1 MDNIRFIFM
10 YRLTW
15 ILLCSV
21 VLIVGCQKISQRLTN
36 PAQDKFIQVY
46 FNYQV
51 NTSSYTDPYRQ
62 IEKTGDNL
70 EQVIIDEIAAAKSTI
85 DLAVQELNLPLVAQA
100 LAKSQQAGIKVR
112 VILENNYS
120 RPLSELNKREIKSL
134 NQRDRQK
141 YEQFQQLVD
150 LNGDGYLSDQEI
162 SQRDALVILNNAE
175 IPIIDDTA
183 DGSKGS
189 GLMHHKFMVVDG
201 QTVITGSANFTLS
214 DVHGDVDNLDTKG
227 NVNHLFR
234 IENRELAAIFTEE
247 FNYMWEDNKFG
258 LDKPWRSPRSL
269 NWENTEVTI
278 QFSPISN
285 SKDWHLS
292 GNGLIGETLNKAED
306 SIDLALFVFSEQ
318 ELADILQEKQQQGL
332 IIQGIFDP
340 GFAFRYYSEVLDMLG
355 VTAYNR
361 CQPETD
367 NNPWN
372 QPLNTIGVP
381 NLAFGDK
388 LHHKFAL
395 IDDQT
400 IISGSHNWSQAANH
414 LNDETLIVINNHQ
427 VAQHFDQEFQRLYQ
441 SAFLGL
447 PQQVQSKLEQQQQ
460 KCK

>member
-1 MDNIRFIFM
+1 TGLFINNILFIFM

-21 VLIVGCQKISQRLTN
+21 VLIMGCQKISQRLTN
-36 PAQDKFIQVY
+36 PAQDQFIQVY
-46 FNYQV
+46 FNQRAK
-51 NTSSYTDPYRQ
+51 SSNYTEPYRQ
-62 IEKTGDNL
+62 IERTGDNL
-70 EQVIIDEIAAAKSTI
+70 EKVIIDEIATAKSTI
-85 DLAVQELNLPLVAQA
+85 DLAIQEFNLPLVAQA
-100 LAKSQQAGIKVR
+100 LAKSKQAGIKVR

-120 RPLSELNKREIKSL
+120 HSLSELNRQEIKSL
-134 NQRDRQK
+134 PQRDRQK
-141 YEQFQQLVD
+141 YEQFKQLVD
-150 LNGDGYLSDQEI
+150 LNGDGRLSEQEI
-162 SQRDALVILNNAE
+162 SQRDALVILNQAE

-214 DVHGDVDNLDTKG
+214 DVHGDVDNLETRG
-227 NVNHLFR
+227 NVNHLLR
-234 IENRELAAIFTEE
+234 IKNQELADIFTEE

-258 LDKPWRSPRSL
+258 LNKPSRSPVSL

-278 QFSPISN
+278 QFSPISH

-292 GNGLIGETLNKAED
+292 GNALIGETLNQAED
-306 SIDLALFVFSEQ
+306 SVDLALFVFSEQ
-318 ELADILQEKQQQGL
+318 KLADILQEKQQQGV
-332 IIQGIFDP
+332 IIAGVFDP

-355 VTAYNR
+355 VTIYDR

-372 QPLNTIGVP
+372 QPLNTVGIA

-400 IISGSHNWSQAANH
+400 IISGSHNWSEAANNK
-414 LNDETLIVINNHQ
+414 NDETLIVINNQQ
-427 VAQHFDQEFQRLYQ
+427 VA
-441 SAFLGL
+441 
-447 PQQVQSKLEQQQQ
+447 
-460 KCK
+460 